1 MHGNFSFRIK
11 SETIYSYSFLVKM
24 RVSYL
29 FFPRLPPTHF
39 FFFWPNLTQF
49 RHSLLWF
56 FFSSFCVLK
65 SFMASLRNHL
75 HFFIFFSSIFILIIW
90 TEFYVQN
97 ISMLIEYLLILWL
110 SHCSFLYLKDFLFSY
125 NSFLSNISSTW
136 GLAYYRH
143 TATLC
148 WAELFLL
155 LSSSASSLNPAEP
168 QFLYLWNGE
177 KFYPEAR
184 RTEGWVINNEQVL
197 STVPGS

>member
-39 FFFWPNLTQF
+39 FFFWQNLTQF

-125 NSFLSNISSTW
+125 NSFLSNISSKNGIFSGTAYLRTLFYHIYTW
-136 GLAYYRH
+136 IKLIWVQYSCV
-143 TATLC
+143 TT
-148 WAELFLL
+148 
-155 LSSSASSLNPAEP
+155 SSPNIL
-168 QFLYLWNGE
+168 
-177 KFYPEAR
+177 
-184 RTEGWVINNEQVL
+184 
-197 STVPGS
+197 